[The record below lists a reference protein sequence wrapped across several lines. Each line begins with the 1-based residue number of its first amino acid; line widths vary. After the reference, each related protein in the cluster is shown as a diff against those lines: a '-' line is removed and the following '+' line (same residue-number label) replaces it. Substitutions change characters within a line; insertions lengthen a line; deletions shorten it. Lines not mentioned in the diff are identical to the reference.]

1 MLHSCYSSNTCHTS
15 SEGGA
20 SFYEMSLRLLR
31 WHFYEWPSPFR
42 ISKNRNRLPSRFSAT
57 GSDFRDTYVQI
68 QHTEVCTF
76 LLPRYTHLFWI
87 IYWLIKK
94 GTIFPVDLGHP
105 YYINLGYKNFND
117 MLYYSNLQTG
127 VYTLHNKNILNLAL
141 TRFYIALRILYSRFQ
156 QR

>member
-1 MLHSCYSSNTCHTS
+1 MLICDTTPPLKGAQVFMKCRSGYSVGIFMSDPAHSEYLKIEIVHW
-15 SEGGA
+15 A
-20 SFYEMSLRLLR
+20 VFLRLALI
-31 WHFYEWPSPFR
+31 F
-42 ISKNRNRLPSRFSAT
+42 
-57 GSDFRDTYVQI
+57 V
-68 QHTEVCTF
+68 
-76 LLPRYTHLFWI
+76 THMYKYSTLKSVLSCCQDIHIYSELFTD
-87 IYWLIKK
+87 LIKK

-127 VYTLHNKNILNLAL
+127 VYTLHNKNILYLAL

>member
-1 MLHSCYSSNTCHTS
+1 MKLDLVGGGHTS
-15 SEGGA
+15 PEGGA

-31 WHFYEWPSPFR
+31 WYFYEWPSPFR
-42 ISKNRNRLPSRFSAT
+42 ISKNRNRSLSRFSAT
-57 GSDFRDTYVQI
+57 GSDFRDAYVQI
-68 QHTEVCTF
+68 QHTEICTF
-76 LLPRYTHLFWI
+76 LLPKYTHLFWI
-87 IYWLIKK
+87 VYWSNKK

-105 YYINLGYKNFND
+105 YHINLGYKNVNY

-127 VYTLHNKNILNLAL
+127 RYTSHDKNMSYLAL